1 MHTRKYF
8 QPASVLAVLVV
19 SERNVFADFW
29 IAQAIEPFDKAINTL
44 CQKLQEERNRACQND
59 KTVIGAGGDPGRS
72 FVRQKQ
78 EETASN
84 LHNGCVSVGERV
96 AVEAQTAWQEREEKW
111 EKEDDDDSMM
121 CMNVSDSDGAEG
133 EEEEGDD
140 DGQALVGSS
149 TSGVHY
155 VGGRAGSANASD
167 KDSSAEEEDT
177 AIEGLSRVVGE
188 DSEASMRSAVAIAE
202 SYKAE
207 GNNKFK
213 QQCYSDAL
221 DCYAE
226 G

>member
-72 FVRQKQ
+72 FVSQKQ
-78 EETASN
+78 TASN
-84 LHNGCVSVGERV
+84 LHNGCVSVGERS

-140 DGQALVGSS
+140 DGQAWVGSS
-149 TSGVHY
+149 TSGVHD
-155 VGGRAGSANASD
+155 VGGRAVSANASD
-167 KDSSAEEEDT
+167 EDSSAEEEDT

>member
-72 FVRQKQ
+72 FVSQKQ
-78 EETASN
+78 EESASN

-111 EKEDDDDSMM
+111 EKEDVDDSMM

-133 EEEEGDD
+133 EGEEGDD
-140 DGQALVGSS
+140 DEQALVGSY
-149 TSGVHY
+149 TSGVND
-155 VGGRAGSANASD
+155 VRGRAGSAHASD
-167 KDSSAEEEDT
+167 EDSSAEEEDT
-177 AIEGLSRVVGE
+177 AIEGFSRVVGE
-188 DSEASMRSAVAIAE
+188 DSTASMRSAVAIAE